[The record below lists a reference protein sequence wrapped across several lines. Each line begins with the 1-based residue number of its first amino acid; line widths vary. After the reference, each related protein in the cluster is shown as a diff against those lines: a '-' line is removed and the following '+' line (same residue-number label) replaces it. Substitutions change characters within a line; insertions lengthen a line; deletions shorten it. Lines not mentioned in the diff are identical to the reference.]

1 MCCRLGRIVVG
12 SLLAVAIV
20 VGTLLIERNFTVA
33 QESKAAPLRHVVL
46 FKFKDGT
53 PKEQVE
59 KIVSEFKNLPKK
71 IPGIQEFEYGT
82 NNSPEGLNEGLTHAF
97 LVTFK
102 TEKDRE
108 AYLPHEAHKA
118 FVAILSPH
126 LEKAVVVDYFV
137 NK

>member
-1 MCCRLGRIVVG
+1 MCCRLNRFIVG
-12 SLLAVAIV
+12 TLLALIVAAGI
-20 VGTLLIERNFTVA
+20 LLIERNLTVA
-33 QESKAAPLRHVVL
+33 QETKPAPVRHVVL

-53 PKEQVE
+53 SKEQVE
-59 KIVSEFKNLPKK
+59 KIVAGFKELPKK
-71 IPGIQEFEYGT
+71 ISGIQEFEFGT

-102 TEKDRE
+102 TAKDRD

-118 FVAILSPH
+118 FVEILLPH
-126 LEKAVVVDYFV
+126 LDKAVVVDYNI